1 MSLIDSVHA
10 REILDSRGNPT
21 VEAEVYLVSGEVGR
35 AAVPSGASTGEHEA
49 VELRD
54 GERARYGGKGVTR
67 AVRNVNE
74 VIAREVEGMDA
85 LDQAEVDAALIAL
98 DGTPNKSELG
108 ANALLAVSLAAARA
122 AAAYLELPLYRYLGG
137 ANARTL
143 PLPMMNILNG
153 GAHADNNVDFQEFM
167 VVPVGAESFA
177 EALRAGAEI
186 FHSLKSVL
194 KKRGYSTSVGDEGGF
209 APNLK
214 SNEEAVET
222 ILEAVT
228 RAGYNAG
235 VNVLLALDPAA
246 SEFYEGGAYVFKK
259 SDGRRLSSA
268 EMVAYWKSWAEQYPI
283 ISIEDGMA
291 ENDWE
296 GWKLMTDEMGA
307 RVQLV
312 GDDLFVTNTE
322 FLRRG
327 IELGVANSIL
337 IKVNQIGTLTETLD
351 CIEMARSAGRTAVIS
366 HRSGETEDTFI
377 ADLAV
382 ATNAGQIKTGSLS
395 RTDRIAKYNQ
405 LLRIEED
412 LRGAARFPGLS
423 AFYQLGRQTDN
434 ARVASTTSRGGD
446 EGTRGG
452 KKKKKKARA
461 ARGAAGK

>member
-21 VEAEVYLVSGEVGR
+21 LEAEVYLVSGETGR

-54 GERARYGGKGVTR
+54 GDRKRYGGKGVTR

-74 VIAREVEGMDA
+74 IIAREVEGMDA
-85 LDQAEVDAALIAL
+85 LDQTELDAVLIEL
-98 DGTPNKSELG
+98 DGTPNKSKLG

-122 AAAYLELPLYRYLGG
+122 AASYLELPLYRYLGG
-137 ANARTL
+137 VNARTL

-167 VVPVGAESFA
+167 VMPVGAETFA
-177 EALRAGAEI
+177 EALRMGAEI
-186 FHSLKSVL
+186 FHSLKDVL
-194 KKRGYSTSVGDEGGF
+194 KKRGYATGVGDEGGF
-209 APNLK
+209 APNLR

-228 RAGYNAG
+228 QAGYNAG

-259 SDGRRLSSA
+259 SDKRRLSNA
-268 EMVAYWKSWAEQYPI
+268 EMVAYWKSWVEQYPI

-296 GWKLMTDEMGA
+296 GWKMLTDEVGR

-351 CIEMARSAGRTAVIS
+351 AIELARTHGRTAIIS

-423 AFYQLGRQTDN
+423 ALYQLERPATEAVKPSAQ
-434 ARVASTTSRGGD
+434 
-446 EGTRGG
+446 
-452 KKKKKKARA
+452 KRA
-461 ARGAAGK
+461 KSKRTAKG